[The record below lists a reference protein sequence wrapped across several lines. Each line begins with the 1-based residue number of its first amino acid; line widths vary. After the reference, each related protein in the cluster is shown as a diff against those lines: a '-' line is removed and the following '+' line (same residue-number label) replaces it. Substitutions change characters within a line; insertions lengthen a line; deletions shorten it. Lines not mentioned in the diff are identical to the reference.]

1 MSADCTFCAI
11 VAGELPATVVRE
23 WDDTVAILPRGGC
36 TEGHVLVIPRTHV
49 ADAGADPEV
58 TARTMAR
65 AAELMAEH
73 EDANI
78 ITSKGVHG
86 TQTQFHLHV
95 HVVPRVEGDGLALPW
110 TGQSDW
116 DRLVAERDAL
126 LAKFAVLA
134 DRIEDAGS
142 TMGTYY
148 VLDALNGGTECS
160 LAEYI
165 RARRGDDF
173 PAGQAAE
180 MDKA

>member
-49 ADAGADPEV
+49 ADAGVDPEV

-78 ITSKGVHG
+78 ITSKGSVA

-116 DRLVAERDAL
+116 DRLVAERDAAL
-126 LAKFAVLA
+126 TKLSVLA
-134 DRIEDAGS
+134 DRVEDAGS
-142 TMGTYY
+142 MMVTGY
-148 VLDALNGGTECS
+148 VREALEGGTARS
-160 LAEYI
+160 VAEYV
-165 RARRGDDF
+165 RAQQE
-173 PAGQAAE
+173 AGVFDA
-180 MDKA
+180 

>member
-11 VAGELPATVVRE
+11 VAGELPATIVRE

-49 ADAGADPEV
+49 ADAGVDPEV

-78 ITSKGVHG
+78 ITSKGSVA

-116 DRLVAERDAL
+116 DRLVAERDAAL
-126 LAKFAVLA
+126 TKLSVLA
-134 DRIEDAGS
+134 DRVEDAGS
-142 TMGTYY
+142 MMVTDY
-148 VLDALNGGTECS
+148 VREALEGGTARS
-160 LAEYI
+160 VAEYV
-165 RARRGDDF
+165 RAQ
-173 PAGQAAE
+173 QAAGVF
-180 MDKA
+180 DA

>member
-49 ADAGADPEV
+49 ADAGVEPEA

-116 DRLVAERDAL
+116 DRLVAERDAAL
-126 LAKFAVLA
+126 TKLSVLA
-134 DRIEDAGS
+134 DRVEDAGS
-142 TMGTYY
+142 MMVTDY
-148 VLDALNGGTECS
+148 VREALEGGTARS
-160 LAEYI
+160 VAEYVY
-165 RARRGDDF
+165 GPDKE
-173 PAGQAAE
+173 AGQ
-180 MDKA
+180 

>member
-78 ITSKGVHG
+78 ITSKGSVA

-110 TGQSDW
+110 TGQTDW
-116 DRLVAERDAL
+116 DRLVAERDAAL
-126 LAKFAVLA
+126 TKLSVLA
-134 DRIEDAGS
+134 DRVEDAGS
-142 TMGTYY
+142 MMVTDY
-148 VLDALNGGTECS
+148 VREALEGGTARS
-160 LAEYI
+160 VAQYV
-165 RARRGDDF
+165 RAQQE
-173 PAGQAAE
+173 AGVFDA
-180 MDKA
+180 

>member
-49 ADAGADPEV
+49 ADAGADLEV

-78 ITSKGVHG
+78 ITSKGTHG

-95 HVVPRVEGDGLALPW
+95 HVLPRVEGDGLALPW
-110 TGQSDW
+110 TGESDW
-116 DRLVAERDAL
+116 DRLVAERDAAL
-126 LAKFAVLA
+126 DKLSVLA
-134 DRIEDAGS
+134 ARVEDAGS
-142 TMGTYY
+142 MMVTSY
-148 VLDALNGGTECS
+148 VREALEGGTARS
-160 LAEYI
+160 VSQYV
-165 RARRGDDF
+165 RAQ
-173 PAGQAAE
+173 QAAGVF
-180 MDKA
+180 DA

>member
-49 ADAGADPEV
+49 ADAGADPQV

-95 HVVPRVEGDGLALPW
+95 HVLPRVEGDGLALPW

-116 DRLVAERDAL
+116 DRLVAERDAAL
-126 LAKFAVLA
+126 TVLSVLA
-134 DRIEDAGS
+134 DRVEDAGS
-142 TMGTYY
+142 MMMTNY
-148 VLDALNGGTECS
+148 VREALEGGTARS
-160 LAEYI
+160 VGEYI
-165 RARRGDDF
+165 RA
-173 PAGQAAE
+173 QLAE
-180 MDKA
+180 EADV

>member
-11 VAGELPATVVRE
+11 VAGELPATIVRE

-78 ITSKGVHG
+78 ITSKGSVA

-116 DRLVAERDAL
+116 DRLVAERDAAL
-126 LAKFAVLA
+126 SKLSVLA
-134 DRIEDAGS
+134 DRVEDAGS
-142 TMGTYY
+142 MMVTDY
-148 VLDALNGGTECS
+148 VREALEGGTARS
-160 LAEYI
+160 VAEYV
-165 RARRGDDF
+165 RAQ
-173 PAGQAAE
+173 QAAGVF
-180 MDKA
+180 DV

>member
-11 VAGELPATVVRE
+11 VAGDLPATIVRE

-36 TEGHVLVIPRTHV
+36 TEGHILVIPRTHV
-49 ADAGADPEV
+49 ADAGVDPEV

-73 EDANI
+73 EGANI
-78 ITSKGVHG
+78 ITSKGSVA

-116 DRLVAERDAL
+116 DRLVAERDAAL
-126 LAKFAVLA
+126 SKLSVLS
-134 DRIEDAGS
+134 DRIADAGS
-142 TMGTYY
+142 QMGTYY
-148 VLDALNGGTECS
+148 VLDALNGGTERS
-160 LAEYI
+160 LDEYV
-165 RARRGDDF
+165 RARHPEYFRPQDTAGAGD
-173 PAGQAAE
+173 A
-180 MDKA
+180 

>member
-1 MSADCTFCAI
+1 MSAGCTFCAI

-36 TEGHVLVIPRTHV
+36 TEGHVLVIPRVHV
-49 ADAGADPEV
+49 ADAGVDPQV

-78 ITSKGVHG
+78 ITSKGAHG
-86 TQTQFHLHV
+86 TQTQYHLHV

-116 DRLVAERDAL
+116 DRLVAERDAAL
-126 LAKFAVLA
+126 DKLGVLA
-134 DRIEDAGS
+134 DRVEDAGS
-142 TMGTYY
+142 MMVTAY
-148 VLDALNGGTECS
+148 VREALEGGTARS
-160 LAEYI
+160 VSEYV
-165 RARRGDDF
+165 RAQ
-173 PAGQAAE
+173 QAAGVFG
-180 MDKA
+180 A

>member
-11 VAGELPATVVRE
+11 VAGELPATIVRE

-78 ITSKGVHG
+78 ITSKGSVA

-116 DRLVAERDAL
+116 DRLVAERDAAL
-126 LAKFAVLA
+126 TKLSVLA
-134 DRIEDAGS
+134 DRVEDAGS
-142 TMGTYY
+142 MMVTAY
-148 VLDALNGGTECS
+148 VREALEGGTARS
-160 LAEYI
+160 VAEYV
-165 RARRGDDF
+165 RAQ
-173 PAGQAAE
+173 QAAGVF
-180 MDKA
+180 DA